1 MPVNILCAFIVGS
14 ALGWILIKITRP
26 AKQLKGLILGCCAA
40 GQVKIF
46 VITHYQTF
54 FRRIDASIS
63 QDITGLKYLHCL
75 LFSSSYFE
83 LM

>member
-40 GQVKIF
+40 GKIKIF

-63 QDITGLKYLHCL
+63 QDIYNRPQVFTL
-75 LFSSSYFE
+75 SIVFE
-83 LM
+83 FIF